1 MRYRDGSAPD
11 LANPYT
17 ESMHASLMLSVVL
30 GLFIGVILLLLG
42 LKGKKLWLICWSVGL
57 MLCSLGYIVLR
68 LLGIDLGV
76 GPV

>member
-30 GLFIGVILLLLG
+30 GLIVGAILLLLG
-42 LKGKKLWLICWSVGL
+42 LKGKKLWLICWSIGL
-57 MLCSLGYIVLR
+57 MLCSIGYIVLR
-68 LLGIDLGV
+68 LLGLDLALG
-76 GPV
+76 